1 MVNEAPFHP
10 ANALIPG
17 ESQFEEQVS
26 QALVA
31 ILQAQRGERIADV
44 SAVAQL
50 VRCIVDCA
58 NEAQAQEIH
67 LDTDVSVGLTQVF
80 FRVDGELVSFA
91 WLPTPLRDPLIDHL
105 LVLARLDPSTWPTP
119 EKAALALGDAF
130 QWHLTVVPTDEGM
143 RDAILR
149 RTST

>member
-10 ANALIPG
+10 ADALIPG
-17 ESQFEEQVS
+17 DGQFEEQVS
-26 QALVA
+26 QALAA
-31 ILQAQRGERIADV
+31 ILQALRGERLADLP
-44 SAVAQL
+44 AVAQL
-50 VRCIVDCA
+50 VRGIVGFGNQA
-58 NEAQAQEIH
+58 HAQEIH

-80 FRVDGELVSFA
+80 FRVDGELLSFA
-91 WLPTPLRDPLIDHL
+91 WLPTQLRDPVIDHL
-105 LVLARLDPSTWPTP
+105 LGLAGLSSNAWPLP

-130 QWHLTVVPTDEGM
+130 PWHLTVVPTDEGM

>member
-1 MVNEAPFHP
+1 MVNEAPYPP
-10 ANALIPG
+10 AHEFFPG
-17 ESQFEEQVS
+17 EALFEEHVS
-26 QALVA
+26 LALAATLQALH
-31 ILQAQRGERIADV
+31 GERPADLP
-44 SAVAQL
+44 AIAQL
-50 VRCIVDCA
+50 TRCIVDCGNQA
-58 NEAQAQEIH
+58 HAQEIH

-91 WLPTPLRDPLIDHL
+91 WLPTRLRDPLIDHL
-105 LVLARLDPSTWPTP
+105 LVLAGLDPLAWPAP

-130 QWHLTVVPTDEGM
+130 QWQLTVVPTDEGM